1 MKKLLGL
8 SVFFLITLT
17 ACAPTFDTDEE
28 IVQETDEE
36 QQPEEEQRF
45 IVSPDSLDTNDYR
58 MILPYQTG
66 AARGT
71 ITNQVANRYDIDE
84 FEQGLTRLAKGVFDP
99 DEYLFQE
106 GQHLDRSNVFNI
118 IDDLNPPRPEDLEEE
133 LEDVLEEQEDATGE
147 ELDEL
152 EGMEDQITEELED
165 YQEANPRVF
174 SHILEQ
180 NFLVREG
187 EDRVELGGVAIGIA
201 LKSEYAFSVNYGP
214 TYGVPIDMD
223 EMLSVGEGV
232 AAEILVQLDE
242 LGLEE
247 FDDTPI
253 LIALYRENDR
263 NAIVPGNF
271 VQQTVVNLNNLS
283 IDEDE
288 GLNPGALEWEG
299 LNENNVLFPSNE
311 ADEDYYE
318 DSEMMVDFRRGV
330 ADFFPNYVGVV
341 GRGYYKDD
349 ELRTLNV
356 DIPIEFNGKHEI
368 VGFTQHISSLM
379 VEHFPPYFDLE
390 VKIESPSEVEAVL
403 FRRAG
408 EEEVTHHIFQ

>member
-28 IVQETDEE
+28 IVQDTDEE

-45 IVSPDSLDTNDYR
+45 IVSPESLDTNDYR

-99 DEYLFQE
+99 EEYLFQE
-106 GQHLDRSNVFNI
+106 GQHLDRSNVFSI
-118 IDDLNPPRPEDLEEE
+118 IDDLNPPRPTDLEEDLEDAVDED
-133 LEDVLEEQEDATGE
+133 LEDEVEQLE
-147 ELDEL
+147 DEL
-152 EGMEDQITEELED
+152 EE
-165 YQEANPRVF
+165 YQEDNPRVF

-187 EDRVELGGVAIGIA
+187 EDRVELGGAAIGIA

-214 TYGVPIDMD
+214 THEVPIEMN
-223 EMLSVGEGV
+223 EMLSVGEEV
-232 AAEILVQLDE
+232 AAEILVHLDE

-271 VQQTVVNLNNLS
+271 VQQTVVNLNNLT

-311 ADEDYYE
+311 AEEDYYE
-318 DSEMMVDFRRGV
+318 DSEMMADFRRGV
-330 ADFFPNYVGVV
+330 ADFFPNYIGVV
-341 GRGYYKDD
+341 GRGFYKDD

-356 DIPIEFNGKHEI
+356 EIPIEFNGKHEI

-379 VEHFPPYFDLE
+379 VEHFPPFFDVE
-390 VKIESPSEVEAVL
+390 VKIESPSQVEAVL

>member
-1 MKKLLGL
+1 MMKKLLGL

-28 IVQETDEE
+28 IVQDTDEE

-45 IVSPDSLDTNDYR
+45 IVSPESLDTNDYR

-99 DEYLFQE
+99 EEYLFQE
-106 GQHLDRSNVFNI
+106 GQHLDRSNVFSI
-118 IDDLNPPRPEDLEEE
+118 IDDLNPPRPTDLEEDLEDAVDED
-133 LEDVLEEQEDATGE
+133 LEDEVEQLE
-147 ELDEL
+147 DEL
-152 EGMEDQITEELED
+152 EE
-165 YQEANPRVF
+165 YQEDNPRVF

-187 EDRVELGGVAIGIA
+187 EDRVELGGAAIGIA

-214 TYGVPIDMD
+214 THEVPIEMN
-223 EMLSVGEGV
+223 EMLSVGEEV
-232 AAEILVQLDE
+232 AAEILVHLDE

-271 VQQTVVNLNNLS
+271 VQQTVVNLNNLT

-311 ADEDYYE
+311 AEEDYYE
-318 DSEMMVDFRRGV
+318 DSEMMADFRRGV
-330 ADFFPNYVGVV
+330 ADFFPNYIGVV
-341 GRGYYKDD
+341 GRGFYKDD

-356 DIPIEFNGKHEI
+356 EIPIEFNGKHEI

-379 VEHFPPYFDLE
+379 VEHFPPFFDVE
-390 VKIESPSEVEAVL
+390 VKIESPSQVEAVL